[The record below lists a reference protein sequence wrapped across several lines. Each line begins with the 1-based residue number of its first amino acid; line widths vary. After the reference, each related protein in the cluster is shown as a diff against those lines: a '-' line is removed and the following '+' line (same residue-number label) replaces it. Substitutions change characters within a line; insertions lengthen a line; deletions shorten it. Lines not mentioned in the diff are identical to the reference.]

1 VSINYKISRSQMV
14 SKHSSVQKT
23 FKDGEEEISKLV
35 VVEKKHPEKVLSF
48 KHFLNSFRVFFCHFL
63 RFLN

>member
-1 VSINYKISRSQMV
+1 MV

-48 KHFLNSFRVFFCHFL
+48 KHFLNSFRVYFCHFL